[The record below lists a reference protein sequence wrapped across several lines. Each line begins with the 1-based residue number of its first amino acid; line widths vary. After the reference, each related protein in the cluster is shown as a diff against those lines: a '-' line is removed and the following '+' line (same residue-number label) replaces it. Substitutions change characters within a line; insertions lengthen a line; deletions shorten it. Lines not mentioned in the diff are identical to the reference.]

1 MTLVS
6 AAIPGP
12 VYLCLGSGRESVAE
26 LPAGPDF
33 DPLTI
38 RLAADY
44 GSDLVIFST
53 GFVLNLALA
62 AARDLAKTD
71 IRYHVADV
79 TSLKSLDQAGILELL
94 KPARAVISV
103 YEHQAND
110 GLGSA
115 LAEFPAS
122 ITRYPPEADR
132 FHGHVRPL
140 RSARELLDKYRFSPE
155 DFAAAVVQTGRYM
168 PVFLSCRDV
177 PIILIVI

>member
-26 LPAGPDF
+26 LLAGPDF

-122 ITRYPPEADR
+122 ITRYPLKRIGFTDT
-132 FHGHVRPL
+132 FG
-140 RSARELLDKYRFSPE
+140 RSGLPANCWTNIDSRRRTSP
-155 DFAAAVVQTGRYM
+155 R
-168 PVFLSCRDV
+168 L
-177 PIILIVI
+177 